1 MTKKKRTAL
10 SVFRESKVAIIGSIL
25 IAFVTVVAIF
35 APWVSPYDPREQKI
49 INRFADPGLE
59 KNLLGSDQFGRDIL
73 SRIIWG
79 SRTSLAVGVF
89 AVVFGG
95 LLGTLLG
102 IIAGYKGGLTEN
114 FIMRMADVFLSLPSI
129 LMGLIVIV
137 ALGSG
142 TTKVIIAIAIA
153 LTPRFIRLGHGPTLS
168 LKEIGYVEAAR
179 ASGGGGL
186 RIMLRHILPNIIGPI
201 VVMGTL
207 WVATAIRIEA
217 SLSFLGLGTQPPDS
231 SWGLMLKSGVDNIT
245 ISPWLAVFPGLAI
258 MFAVMAFNMVGD
270 GLRDAL
276 DPKLQG

>member
-1 MTKKKRTAL
+1 MSSKKRSAL
-10 SVFRESKVAIIGSIL
+10 SVFRESKVAIIGSFL
-25 IAFVTVVAIF
+25 IAFVLFVAIF

-49 INRFADPGLE
+49 INRFADPKME
-59 KNLLGSDQFGRDIL
+59 KNLLGTDQFGRDTL

-79 SRTSLAVGVF
+79 SRTSLSVGVF
-89 AVVFGG
+89 AVLIGG
-95 LLGTLLG
+95 SIGTVLG
-102 IIAGYKGGLTEN
+102 IIAGYKGGRIEN

-142 TTKVIIAIAIA
+142 LTKVIIAIAIA

-179 ASGGGGL
+179 ASGGSGF
-186 RIMLRHILPNIIGPI
+186 RIMLRHVLPNIIGPI
-201 VVMGTL
+201 LVMATL

-270 GLRDAL
+270 GLRDAF